1 MLLHHVD
8 VLELALDFEYAFL
21 DLGFDINYLLPLLIG
36 HLRSLGRRWLRA
48 GGILER
54 LLQLILLQ
62 KRCHVSA
69 VLRWWR
75 GTDCISGVL
84 SALPA
89 LFLQEF
95 IVLFIALSGHF
106 VSSCVLHMAEQFA
119 AEYFIAVECLVE
131 VSVSLRPTHL
141 SIALSRLR

>member
-1 MLLHHVD
+1 M
-8 VLELALDFEYAFL
+8 
-21 DLGFDINYLLPLLIG
+21 
-36 HLRSLGRRWLRA
+36 
-48 GGILER
+48 ER

-69 VLRWWR
+69 VLRRWR

-84 SALPA
+84 SILPA

-95 IVLFIALSGHF
+95 IVLLVALSGHF
-106 VSSCVLHMAEQFA
+106 YSSCVLHMAEQFA

-131 VSVSLRPTHL
+131 VSISLRPTRL
-141 SIALSRLR
+141 SIALSQI